1 MNFSVYFSKNYWGPY
16 LSKKLLLVKSFF
28 TALGVGWLI
37 IEFISFFSSD
47 LSNQIKGNWLFLIL
61 FFILLIVWS
70 LFDNRPTLSVH
81 QRLIG
86 RDVNIEICIGD
97 IFDFNGAYVV
107 GSNTTFDT
115 ELGNGL
121 ISGKSIQGQFTE
133 KYYGDVKHLDV
144 DLDDAL
150 RSERY
155 TEITSEK
162 RGKKKEYGIGTVAKV
177 ENKAVEAYFL
187 AIASLNQHGV
197 ASSSF
202 ENIQVSL
209 SCVWNYI
216 ANRGGINPLVIPIL
230 GSGFSRIEVPRDQII
245 KEIIR
250 SFVAACAT
258 KRFTEKLTIVIHP
271 DDFRKYNLDLAELN
285 EFLTYQCKYTEF
297 KNQTDSGRGTGIN

>member
-1 MNFSVYFSKNYWGPY
+1 MIASVYFSKNYWSPY
-16 LSKKLLLVKSFF
+16 LSRKLQLVKSFF
-28 TALGVGWLI
+28 MALGFIWLI
-37 IEFISFFSSD
+37 LAISTYFYSD
-47 LSNQIKGNWLFLIL
+47 LPNQIKGYWWVCVLVPI
-61 FFILLIVWS
+61 IWSIV
-70 LFDNRPTLSVH
+70 DNRPTLSVH

-86 RDVNIEICIGD
+86 RDVIIEICIGD
-97 IFDFNGAYVV
+97 IFQFKGAYIV

-115 ELGNGL
+115 EVGNGL
-121 ISGKSIQGQFTE
+121 ISSKSIQGQFTE
-133 KYYGDVKHLDV
+133 KFYDDVKHLDV

-150 RSERY
+150 RREKF
-155 TEITSEK
+155 TKVTSDK

-177 ENKAVEAYFL
+177 ENKTVEAYFL

-209 SCVWNYI
+209 SCVWSYI

-230 GSGFSRIEVPRDQII
+230 GSGFSRIEVTRDQII

-271 DDFRKYNLDLAELN
+271 DDFRKYDLDLAELN

-297 KNQTDSGRGTGIN
+297 KNQTDSGRGTGIS

>member
-1 MNFSVYFSKNYWGPY
+1 MNPSVYFSKNYWSPY

-28 TALGVGWLI
+28 MALGFIWLI
-37 IEFISFFSSD
+37 IAITTYFFSD
-47 LSNQIKGNWLFLIL
+47 LPNQIKGYWWLC
-61 FFILLIVWS
+61 ILLPAAWS
-70 LFDNRPTLSVH
+70 IFDNRPTLSVH

-86 RDVNIEICIGD
+86 RDVIIEICIGD
-97 IFDFNGAYVV
+97 IFHFNGAYIV

-121 ISGKSIQGQFTE
+121 ISEKSIQGQFTE

-150 RSERY
+150 KNENF
-155 TEITSEK
+155 TEITTEK
-162 RGKKKEYGIGTVAKV
+162 RGKKKEYVIGTVAKLA
-177 ENKAVEAYFL
+177 NKNVEAYFL
-187 AIASLNQHGV
+187 AIASLNEHGV

-202 ENIQVSL
+202 ENIKVSL

-271 DDFRKYNLDLAELN
+271 EDFRKYDLDLAELN
-285 EFLTYQCKYTEF
+285 EFLMYQCKYTEF
-297 KNQTDSGRGTGIN
+297 KNQTDSGRGTGIT

>member
-1 MNFSVYFSKNYWGPY
+1 MNPSVYFSKNYWSPY
-16 LSKKLLLVKSFF
+16 LSKKLRLVKSFF
-28 TALGVGWLI
+28 MALGFIWLI
-37 IEFISFFSSD
+37 IAISTYFYSD
-47 LSNQIKGNWLFLIL
+47 LPNQIKGFWWVCVLVPTIWC
-61 FFILLIVWS
+61 I
-70 LFDNRPTLSVH
+70 FDNRPTLSVH

-86 RDVNIEICIGD
+86 RDVIIEICIGD
-97 IFDFNGAYVV
+97 IFQFKGAYIV

-115 ELGNGL
+115 EVGNGL
-121 ISGKSIQGQFTE
+121 ISQKSIQGQFTE
-133 KYYGDVKHLDV
+133 NYYGDVKHLDV

-150 RSERY
+150 RSEKFIG
-155 TEITSEK
+155 ITSDK
-162 RGKKKEYGIGTVAKV
+162 RGKKKEYAIGTVAKV
-177 ENKAVEAYFL
+177 KNKTVEAYFL
-187 AIASLNQHGV
+187 AIASLNPHGV

-209 SCVWNYI
+209 SCVWDYI

-271 DDFRKYNLDLAELN
+271 EDFRKYDLDLAELN